1 MPRALEGKYR
11 AKVLP
16 FTFEKVGEKETPMM
30 KANFQPIGQVVDKE
44 VKVEGGLPKVNKGY
58 FLSLDIVT
66 QGKYSGKSKMEAL
79 KIQLEENFGYTGP
92 LDPEKI
98 NAHVEGMERDIVCK
112 KNEKTGYTEVQYI
125 NVPGQEGKGGG
136 KPKKLMDANELAA
149 FAKEFDKGSAK
160 PMPAADAKSLF
171 AQLTGAQEAKPDG
184 Q

>member
-1 MPRALEGKYR
+1 MARVLEGKYR

-44 VKVEGGLPKVNKGY
+44 VKVEEGLPKVNKGY

-66 QGKYSGKSKMEAL
+66 TGKYAGKSQMEAL
-79 KIQLEENFGYTGP
+79 KLQLEESFEYTGP
-92 LDPEKI
+92 FDPEAI
-98 NAHVEGMERDIVCK
+98 NAHVAIMERDIVCEKNK
-112 KNEKTGYTEVQYI
+112 KNEKFTDVKYV
-125 NVPGQEGKGGG
+125 NPPGQEGKGG

-171 AQLTGAQEAKPDG
+171 AQLTGAEAKSDAK
-184 Q
+184 